1 MRDAKIDSTWCA
13 RSDSRSLMQ
22 RGQER
27 VQEAGE
33 RGEGWR
39 DEGECVSDRGQAL
52 AASAGDKQAATGM

>member
-1 MRDAKIDSTWCA
+1 
-13 RSDSRSLMQ
+13 MQ